1 MNTQATTGVTH
12 ARVSGS
18 MSGWVRFAAILLIF
32 AGAVNLIHGFTLLE
46 HDHYVADRLDYSNFT
61 FWGWVFLVGGV
72 AQISAGAAVVG
83 RRLVGYQAGVILAV
97 AAIVLWFLMI
107 FSAPFGAMIG
117 IIVNLCILYG
127 LTVGAQDDWS

>member
-12 ARVSGS
+12 VRVSGP

-32 AGAVNLIHGFTLLE
+32 AGAVNVIHGFTLLE
-46 HDHYVADRLDYSNFT
+46 HEHYVADRLDYSNFT
-61 FWGWVFLVGGV
+61 FWGWAFLVGGA
-72 AQISAGAAVVG
+72 AQLAAGIAVFG
-83 RRLVGYQAGVILAV
+83 RRLIGYQAGVVLAV
-97 AAIVLWFLMI
+97 TAIVLWFLMI

-117 IIVNLCILYG
+117 IIVNLCVLYG

>member
-12 ARVSGS
+12 VRVSGP
-18 MSGWVRFAAILLIF
+18 MTGWVRLGAILLIF
-32 AGAVNLIHGFTLLE
+32 AGAVNVIHGFTLLE

-61 FWGWVFLVGGV
+61 FWGWVFLVAGV
-72 AQISAGAAVVG
+72 AQVVAGIAVFG
-83 RRLVGYQAGVILAV
+83 RRLIGYQAGVILAV
-97 AAIVLWFLMI
+97 TAIVLWFLMI

>member
-1 MNTQATTGVTH
+1 MTTQATTGIAHT
-12 ARVSGS
+12 RVSGP
-18 MSGWVRFAAILLIF
+18 MSAWVRLAAILLIL
-32 AGAVNLIHGFTLLE
+32 AGAMNIIHGFTLL
-46 HDHYVADRLDYSNFT
+46 DHKHFVAARLDFANFT
-61 FWGWVFLVGGV
+61 LWGWVFLVAGVVQIGSGV
-72 AQISAGAAVVG
+72 AVYG
-83 RRLVGYQAGVILAV
+83 RRLIGYEAGVIIAV

>member
-1 MNTQATTGVTH
+1 MNAQATTGVTH
-12 ARVSGS
+12 ARVSGP
-18 MSGWVRFAAILLIF
+18 MSGWVRLAAILLIF
-32 AGAVNLIHGFTLLE
+32 AGAMNVIHGFTLLE
-46 HDHYVADRLDYSNFT
+46 HDHYVADRLDYANFT

-72 AQISAGAAVVG
+72 VQITAGIGVFG
-83 RRLVGYQAGVILAV
+83 RRLIGYQTGVILAV
-97 AAIVLWFLMI
+97 TAIVLWFFMI